1 MPIKSLQRQP
11 AIYSEITVINTIII
25 LLILLIFLGHSLRSC
40 PKLNFTYLAYT
51 HTLSPCSPPLLTMSD
66 AKPQNPKWIPEYLLE
81 TAFSERYGYTDADV
95 TQTAAVQRGDL
106 SFLRGWNSPYKKDVA
121 TSEPAKIDTASPSPV
136 SSANMLELHQQQ
148 EHKPIALPKLPTM
161 WIPAVDSYNCI
172 RDDLEIDTEAGD
184 DEGKDENVVYKS
196 DAPIPRGCGVYYYEV
211 EILSAAKDS
220 AVCMGF
226 CKTSAPLTK
235 PPGFET
241 ESWGYH
247 SDYGNVMCCQGSSKD
262 YGPAFNQPGDVVGC
276 CINFKKREAFF
287 TKNGMPQV
295 KAFSDLPSDPLY
307 PCIGV
312 KKKSSTSAGAR
323 IRANFGGSGPF
334 VFDIKQYVLK
344 QKHETQR
351 RIESSTKV
359 PAHAARN
366 AFQEKQLAQGNLNP
380 LINNLVMSYLTH
392 VGYVDTAEAL
402 YQDVLRDQDMKEEGD
417 VSMEP
422 PSDEGLK
429 SLASYLSPDI
439 AIRHKIRGLIL
450 GGDIDGAMALVE
462 EHYPSVFESQD
473 MVLFQLK
480 CRKFVELL
488 QANQVIEAVEYG
500 RELKLEYSN
509 DPRPQVQDLL
519 RHAFSLIAYDSDQV
533 NAELDTVKSREE
545 LWEQLSSAILVAHG
559 RSPVAPL
566 KRIVQHTRQMIKVMG
581 ESGNDTASFLNVTR
595 DFM

>member
-1 MPIKSLQRQP
+1 M
-11 AIYSEITVINTIII
+11 T
-25 LLILLIFLGHSLRSC
+25 
-40 PKLNFTYLAYT
+40 
-51 HTLSPCSPPLLTMSD
+51 D
-66 AKPQNPKWIPEYLLE
+66 AKPHNPKWIPEYLLE
-81 TAFSERYGYTDADV
+81 TAFSERYGYTEDDV
-95 TQTAAVQRGDL
+95 AQAASVSGDL
-106 SFLRGWNSPYKKDVA
+106 SFLRGWNGPHKTRNTSTNTSTSTSTSNGNAGNADNADNGGAKA
-121 TSEPAKIDTASPSPV
+121 TDTSCPAPV

-148 EHKPIALPKLPTM
+148 DHKPISLPKLPTM
-161 WIPAVDSYNCI
+161 WIPAVDSINCI
-172 RDDLEIDTEAGD
+172 RDELEIDTETGD
-184 DEGKDENVVYKS
+184 DDGKDENVVYKS

-211 EILSAAKDS
+211 EILSASKDS

-247 SDYGNVMCCQGSSKD
+247 SDYGNVMCCQGTSKD
-262 YGPAFNQPGDVVGC
+262 YGPSFNQPGDVVGC

-287 TKNGMPQV
+287 TKNGMPLT

-307 PCIGV
+307 PAIGV
-312 KKKSSTSAGAR
+312 KKKSTNSPGAR
-323 IRANFGGSGPF
+323 IKANFGGSGPF

-344 QKHETQR
+344 QKHETQK

-402 YQDVLRDQDMKEEGD
+402 YRDVCRDQDMQDEGTGGGD

-439 AIRHKIRGLIL
+439 TIRHQIRGLIL
-450 GGDIDGAMALVE
+450 SGDIDGAMALVE
-462 EHYPSVFESQD
+462 EHYPTVFESQD

-488 QANQVIEAVEYG
+488 QANEVIEAVEYG
-500 RELKLEYSN
+500 RELKMEYAN

-533 NAELDTVKSREE
+533 NEELDTVKSREE

-566 KRIVQHTRQMIKVMG
+566 KRIVQHTRQMIKVLG

>member
-1 MPIKSLQRQP
+1 M
-11 AIYSEITVINTIII
+11 T
-25 LLILLIFLGHSLRSC
+25 
-40 PKLNFTYLAYT
+40 
-51 HTLSPCSPPLLTMSD
+51 D
-66 AKPQNPKWIPEYLLE
+66 AKPHNPKWIPEYLLE
-81 TAFSERYGYTDADV
+81 TAFSERYGYTEDDV
-95 TQTAAVQRGDL
+95 TQDTSSSGEL
-106 SFLRGWNSPYKKDVA
+106 SFLRGWNGPSKKDLA
-121 TSEPAKIDTASPSPV
+121 TTATHTNKNAESASPSPV

-148 EHKPIALPKLPTM
+148 DHKPISLPKLPTM
-161 WIPAVDSYNCI
+161 WIPAVDSINCI
-172 RDDLEIDTEAGD
+172 RDDLEIDTERED
-184 DEGKDENVVYKS
+184 DGGSDQNVVYKS

-211 EILSAAKDS
+211 EILAASKDS

-226 CKTSAPLTK
+226 CKTSAPLSK

-247 SDYGNVMCCQGSSKD
+247 SDYGNVMCCQGTSKD
-262 YGPAFNQPGDVVGC
+262 YGSSFNQPGDVVGC

-287 TKNGMPQV
+287 TKNGMPLS

-307 PCIGV
+307 PAIGV
-312 KKKSSTSAGAR
+312 KKKGPNSSGAR

-402 YQDVLRDQDMKEEGD
+402 YQDVLRDQDMREEGTGGD

-439 AIRHKIRGLIL
+439 TVRHKIRGLIL
-450 GGDIDGAMALVE
+450 SGDIDGAMALVE

-488 QANQVIEAVEYG
+488 QANEVIEAVEYG
-500 RELKLEYSN
+500 RELKMEYSN

-519 RHAFSLIAYDSDQV
+519 RHAFSLIAYDSNQV
-533 NAELDTVKSREE
+533 NEELDTVKSREE

-566 KRIVQHTRQMIKVMG
+566 KRIVQHTRQMIKVLG

>member
-1 MPIKSLQRQP
+1 M
-11 AIYSEITVINTIII
+11 T
-25 LLILLIFLGHSLRSC
+25 
-40 PKLNFTYLAYT
+40 
-51 HTLSPCSPPLLTMSD
+51 D
-66 AKPQNPKWIPEYLLE
+66 DKPHNPKWIPEYLLE
-81 TAFSERYGYTDADV
+81 TAFAERYGYTEDDV
-95 TQTAAVQRGDL
+95 VQGASVSSDL
-106 SFLRGWNSPYKKDVA
+106 SFLRGWGKSDTNGNSNSNNSNTNSNSNSSGNGKTDVT
-121 TSEPAKIDTASPSPV
+121 TSLPQI
-136 SSANMLELHQQQ
+136 SSANMLQLHQQQ
-148 EHKPIALPKLPTM
+148 DHKPIALPKLPTM
-161 WIPAVDSYNCI
+161 WIPAVDSLNCI
-172 RDDLEIDTEAGD
+172 RDDLEIDTETGD
-184 DEGKDENVVYKS
+184 DDGKDENVVYKS

-211 EILSAAKDS
+211 EIVSAAKDS

-247 SDYGNVMCCQGSSKD
+247 SDYGNVMCCQGTSKD
-262 YGPAFNQPGDVVGC
+262 YGPSFNQPGDVVGC

-287 TKNGMPQV
+287 TKNGMPLT

-307 PCIGV
+307 PAIGV
-312 KKKSSTSAGAR
+312 KKKSANSPGAR

-334 VFDIKQYVLK
+334 VFDVKQYVLK
-344 QKHETQR
+344 QKLETQK

-402 YQDVLRDQDMKEEGD
+402 YRDVCRDQDMQ
-417 VSMEP
+417 
-422 PSDEGLK
+422 DEGTGGG
-429 SLASYLSPDI
+429 D
-439 AIRHKIRGLIL
+439 IRGLVL
-450 GGDIDGAMALVE
+450 SGDIDGAMALVE
-462 EHYPSVFESQD
+462 EHYPTVFESQD

-488 QANQVIEAVEYG
+488 QANAVIEAVEYG

-519 RHAFSLIAYDSDQV
+519 RHAFSLIAYDSNQV
-533 NAELDTVKSREE
+533 NEELDTVKSREE

-566 KRIVQHTRQMIKVMG
+566 KRIVQHTRQMIKVLG